1 MFEFLV
7 VFKLILL
14 VMPAFLAFN
23 VPSTLYIAKTQL
35 GYISY
40 DIEL

>member
-14 VMPAFLAFN
+14 VMLAFLAFN

>member
-14 VMPAFLAFN
+14 VMPAFLALDCSIN
-23 VPSTLYIAKTQL
+23 IVYHKN
-35 GYISY
+35 
-40 DIEL
+40 